1 MLEGRTLL
9 SVYTVDHLA
18 DDLVGNGLNGSLR
31 YCITNAADGDSIHFG
46 VTGTIKLTRELP
58 DLNHSIRID
67 GPGADQ
73 LTVGR
78 YSGAYYRIFTV
89 DQSATVSFDGLT
101 IADGIVLGDD
111 GGGIYNGGTL
121 TVSNCTISQNTA
133 IDNYDI
139 CDGWYGGDG
148 GGIYNG
154 GTLTVHDCTF
164 SGNYAYTEGG
174 GICNFAG
181 AFAAKL
187 TVSDSTLSGNGAL
200 ATYGGGGICND
211 TFSVYN
217 KGTVTVTGSTLSGNG
232 DSAICN
238 NLGTLTVSDST
249 LSGNTGGL
257 YGGGIINLN
266 GTLTVTGSTLSG
278 NSAQFYGGGICNFSS
293 GVFAATL
300 TVSDSTLSGNSAVA
314 SSGAGGGIC
323 TLGTGTVTLTNVT
336 LTANR
341 ATAHGG
347 GLYVDTSSALLH
359 NTLIAGNF
367 RSATGTT
374 RDDVF
379 GTLDPGGDYNLI
391 GDGSGMT
398 GLTNGVN
405 GNLVGSASDP
415 LDPLLDSLQDNGGP
429 TQTRAL
435 LAGSPALNA
444 GDPSQLGVPDQ
455 RGVVRSGGVNIGAY
469 QASAS
474 AFVLTA
480 PATVTAGVP
489 FDVTVKAVDPFGQ
502 TAIGYTGTVHF
513 SSTDGQAVLP
523 GDYTFTAG
531 DNGAHTFSGGATLE
545 TTGDQSITVS
555 DTVVDPLTGS
565 LLITVR

>member
-31 YCITNAADGDSIHFG
+31 YCITNAADGDSIQFG
-46 VTGTIKLTRELP
+46 VTGTIKLTGALP
-58 DLNHSIRID
+58 DLNHSISID

-78 YSGAYYRIFTV
+78 YPGAYYRIFTV
-89 DQSATVSFDGLT
+89 DQSATVSIDGLT
-101 IADGIVLGDD
+101 IADGIVTGD

-121 TVSNCTISQNTA
+121 TVSNCTISHNTA
-133 IDNYDI
+133 ADYYDVD
-139 CDGWYGGDG
+139 DGYYYGGAG

-154 GTLTVHDCTF
+154 GMLTGGTLTVRDCTF
-164 SGNYAYTEGG
+164 SGNYADAEGG
-174 GICNFAG
+174 GICNSAG
-181 AFAAKL
+181 AFAATL
-187 TVSDSTLSGNGAL
+187 TVSDSTFSGNIG
-200 ATYGGGGICND
+200 TGGGIGND
-211 TFSVYN
+211 
-217 KGTVTVTGSTLSGNG
+217 KGTVTVTGSTLYGNG
-232 DSAICN
+232 DSAIYN
-238 NLGTLTVSDST
+238 LLGTLTVSDST
-249 LSGNTGGL
+249 LSGNSAIE
-257 YGGGIINLN
+257 GGGIMNFQ

-278 NSAQFYGGGICNFSS
+278 NSAQYNGGGICNLA
-293 GVFAATL
+293 GTL
-300 TVSDSTLSGNSAVA
+300 TVSNTTVSGNSAVP
-314 SSGAGGGIC
+314 SSGAGGGIWTST
-323 TLGTGTVTLTNVT
+323 TLAVTLTNVT

-341 ATAHGG
+341 ATLHGG

-367 RSATGTT
+367 RGATGTT

-379 GTLDPGGDYNLI
+379 GALDPGGDYNLI

-444 GDPSQLGVPDQ
+444 GDPAQLGVADQ

-474 AFVLTA
+474 AFIVTA
-480 PATVTAGVP
+480 PATVTSGAP
-489 FDVTVKAVDPFGQ
+489 FDLTVKAVDTLGQ
-502 TAIGYTGTVHF
+502 TAVGYTGTVHF

-531 DNGAHTFSGGATLE
+531 DNGAHTFSGGATLD

-565 LLITVR
+565 SLITVR